1 MLSKTD
7 VNKRERKLKWSILGM
22 KRVTSLQ
29 ALRLKKLTVYYPV
42 NLTTYEIYKLLT
54 KYNLWKLTQKEIEN
68 LNSPIYVCWRNG
80 ICISN
85 FPTEKMTALDAF
97 TGKFFQIFK
106 EEMMLIL
113 IQTQRIEK
121 EGKHRTFIYEA
132 TINLWKCIK
141 TITR

>member
-54 KYNLWKLTQKEIEN
+54 KYNFVTNTK
-68 LNSPIYVCWRNG
+68 RNRK
-80 ICISN
+80 S
-85 FPTEKMTALDAF
+85 E
-97 TGKFFQIFK
+97 
-106 EEMMLIL
+106 
-113 IQTQRIEK
+113 
-121 EGKHRTFIYEA
+121 
-132 TINLWKCIK
+132 
-141 TITR
+141 